1 VRQVAT
7 LPAPE
12 AHAALVALGGR
23 LYLVGG
29 RSVLRID
36 PTSGAVARVA
46 SLPQALTDPNAVPL
60 GRQVVVL
67 GGGTDAV
74 YALAARR

>member
-1 VRQVAT
+1 VQQLAS

-12 AHAALVALGGR
+12 AHAALAALDGQ

-36 PTSGAVARVA
+36 PSNGSVLRAAT
-46 SLPQALTDPNAVPL
+46 LPQSLTDPNAVTL
-60 GRQVVVL
+60 GGRIVVL
-67 GGGTDAV
+67 GGGTDGV
-74 YALAARR
+74 LELRVS